1 MDNTRTAPAPA
12 APLTG
17 ASLSQPA
24 ARLGAPALP
33 STMAAAVLVAPQ
45 RIELQQ
51 VPLPQP
57 AAHEVLVRVEG
68 CGVCGSNLP
77 VWEGRPWF
85 TYPLPPGQPGHEAW
99 GRIVQLG
106 SDVSGVQPS
115 LQIGDRV
122 AMLSYAGFAEYDV
135 AAASALAPLPPALD
149 GQPFPAEP
157 LACAMNVFARS
168 GIRSGDT
175 VAIIGIGFLGA
186 ILTSLAVDAGA
197 RVIAITRRPFA
208 LAIAAR
214 AGAAHTLV
222 MDDHWRLIEEV
233 KRLTSDRG
241 CDVVIEAA
249 GQQWPLDLAA
259 ELTCIRGRLVI
270 AGYHQDGPRQVNMQL
285 WNWRGLDVINAHER
299 EEAVYVDGMRAAV
312 DAVASG
318 RLDPAP
324 LYTHLLPLARCDEAF
339 ALLAERPE
347 GFFKALITCA

>member
-1 MDNTRTAPAPA
+1 MDHG
-12 APLTG
+12 LQMDQ
-17 ASLSQPA
+17 SLMNPHMAEQPA
-24 ARLGAPALP
+24 ARAPAAARRLP
-33 STMAAAVLVAPQ
+33 DSMAAAVLAAP
-45 RIELQQ
+45 RRLEIQQ

-85 TYPLPPGQPGHEAW
+85 TYPLPVGQPGHEAW

-106 SDVSGVQPS
+106 GDVRG
-115 LQIGDRV
+115 LQIGDQV

-135 AAASALAPLPPALD
+135 AAASALVVLPPALA

-208 LAIAAR
+208 LEIAAR

-233 KRLTSDRG
+233 KRLTGDQG
-241 CDVVIEAA
+241 CDVVIEAV

-259 ELTCIRGRLVI
+259 ELTRIRGRLVI

-299 EEAVYVDGMRAAV
+299 EEAVYVAGMRAAV
-312 DAVASG
+312 AAVAAG
-318 RLDPAP
+318 KLDPAP
-324 LYTHLLPLARCDEAF
+324 LYTHVLPLAQIAAAF
-339 ALLAERPE
+339 DLLAERPD
-347 GFFKALITCA
+347 GFFKALVVCP